1 MQSKQPGF
9 VLGQRRAFATL
20 ALVIAL
26 LSFVN
31 LAGLEKSILAIVL
44 GIRALSPSPEPALDQ
59 RRNWAMSA
67 AVLGAAHIILV
78 VAVILMNLD
87 RLSKVI
93 DALRALSD
101 LQ

>member
-20 ALVIAL
+20 ALVVAL

-31 LAGLEKSILAIVL
+31 LAGLEKAILAIVL
-44 GIRALSPSPEPALDQ
+44 GIRALSSSPEPALDQ
-59 RRNWAMSA
+59 RRNWARTA

-78 VAVILMNLD
+78 VTVILMNLD

-93 DALRALSD
+93 DAFRALSD